1 VPSIPLEAINQTI
14 QQLVHPENMAVALY
28 YPEKEGLT
36 PMTEEEVL
44 ALLQQAQNEEL
55 TAYVDEVSDEP
66 LITKLPKA
74 GKVKKTANGPFGSTV
89 YTLSNG
95 VRVVIKK
102 TDFKADE
109 IRMSAFSEGGSS
121 LFPDED
127 IIQIKSINQVA
138 GIGGLG
144 NFSQVNLEKALAGKK
159 ASIRASVGN
168 LTEGVSG
175 SCSPTDFETLMQLTY
190 LTFTA
195 PRTDEDAFAS
205 FKTRLHATLANQEAN
220 PMKAL
225 TDTLRQAIY
234 AGHPRSYQLKSEDVE
249 RIDYAKIMQMY
260 NDRFKDASDFTFL
273 FVGNIEAE
281 EVKPLI
287 EQYLGAL
294 PVTKR
299 KETWRDNGLDYRKGQ
314 YQNIF
319 EKQLGTPKATVLLIF
334 SGQCT
339 YSLKNE
345 LLMSMTSQI
354 LDIMYTASVR
364 EQEGGTYG
372 VSAYGDLEKRPK
384 EEAMLQI
391 YFDTDPARR
400 ADMTAIV
407 QRELDQVATQGPSEE
422 NLAKVKEFMLK
433 KHAEDLKENG
443 YWLGQLD
450 NYFEENIDLSTDYE
464 QTLNAIT
471 TADVQQFLKALLD
484 QQNRIEVSMTSPGE
498 PASAAESA
506 ASNEENK

>member
-1 VPSIPLEAINQTI
+1 
-14 QQLVHPENMAVALY
+14 
-28 YPEKEGLT
+28 
-36 PMTEEEVL
+36 
-44 ALLQQAQNEEL
+44 
-55 TAYVDEVSDEP
+55 
-66 LITKLPKA
+66 
-74 GKVKKTANGPFGSTV
+74 
-89 YTLSNG
+89 
-95 VRVVIKK
+95 
-102 TDFKADE
+102 
-109 IRMSAFSEGGSS
+109 
-121 LFPDED
+121 
-127 IIQIKSINQVA
+127 
-138 GIGGLG
+138 
-144 NFSQVNLEKALAGKK
+144 VNLEKALAGKK
-159 ASIRASVGN
+159 ASIRASVGT

-205 FKTRLHATLANQEAN
+205 FKTRMHATLANQEAN

-225 TDTLRQAIY
+225 TDTLRQALY

-249 RIDYAKIMQMY
+249 RIDYQKIMQMY